1 MQDKDD
7 LSNYERLRLE
17 NIRRNQEFLST
28 LGLAALKPP
37 PVERMSSEIT
47 EAKKKR
53 RRLTNESTKKHFPDT
68 IVKRRSSRIASL
80 PANEEIVAPITEAE
94 EQEENDISAVDI
106 INYEFM
112 PQQPESLD
120 DFEFECF
127 VILKKWRLNLCRS
140 LGIEEPYKVMQNR
153 TLCEFIR
160 RRRNDAKY
168 AVESSSIESD
178 LLSCWGIGPAKAAI
192 PDGFGY
198 QLLLHIDEGES
209 CESIAELF
217 EKSRTLASSL
227 STTGELISSVEDI

>member
-1 MQDKDD
+1 MQDNDD

-37 PVERMSSEIT
+37 PVERMSNEIT
-47 EAKKKR
+47 EAKKKKR
-53 RRLTNESTKKHFPDT
+53 RQTNESTNKNYQDT

-80 PANEEIVAPITEAE
+80 PAKEEIVAPITEVE
-94 EQEENDISAVDI
+94 EQEENDISSIGV

-160 RRRNDAKY
+160 RRRNDGKY
-168 AVESSSIESD
+168 AAEPSKIESD

-198 QLLLHIDEGES
+198 QLLLHVDEGES
-209 CESIAELF
+209 CESINELF
-217 EKSRTLASSL
+217 EKSRTLAPSL
-227 STTGELISSVEDI
+227 NTTSELLSRVEDI

>member
-1 MQDKDD
+1 MQDNDD

-37 PVERMSSEIT
+37 PVVRMSNEIT
-47 EAKKKR
+47 EAKKKKR
-53 RRLTNESTKKHFPDT
+53 RQTNESTNKNYQDT

-80 PANEEIVAPITEAE
+80 PANEEIVAPITEVE
-94 EQEENDISAVDI
+94 EQEENDISAIGV

-112 PQQPESLD
+112 PQLPESLD

-168 AVESSSIESD
+168 AAEPSRIESD

-198 QLLLHIDEGES
+198 QLLLYVDEGES
-209 CESIAELF
+209 CESINELF
-217 EKSRTLASSL
+217 EKSRTLAPSL
-227 STTGELISSVEDI
+227 NTTSELISRVEDI